1 MTPWVLFSVTLILLL
16 ISCVYNYRFARIIL
30 NIEDSITECLD
41 KLDEK
46 YNSISKI
53 LEIPIFY
60 DSPQI
65 RSVIKDIKESR
76 DSLLFVANKI
86 ATVEELPDGQK
97 EEI

>member
-30 NIEDSITECLD
+30 NIEDSIAECLD

-46 YNSISKI
+46 YDSISKI
-53 LEIPIFY
+53 LEIPLFY

-65 RSVIKDIKESR
+65 RSVIKDIQESR